1 MTTTYGCSET
11 MGSGLTNIKYD
22 RMNAIRRATT
32 SYFSTAGS
40 RVKATYNHITRR
52 FRVVWGENEL
62 YNATLDKTATVRNI
76 KVIFDSYAEEY
87 P

>member
-1 MTTTYGCSET
+1 
-11 MGSGLTNIKYD
+11 
-22 RMNAIRRATT
+22 MNAIRKATT
-32 SYFSTAGS
+32 TYFSTARS

-52 FRVVWGENEL
+52 FRVVWGENVL
-62 YNATLDKTATVRNI
+62 YDGILDRTATIRNI

>member
-1 MTTTYGCSET
+1 MGVPEEMVCSC
-11 MGSGLTNIKYD
+11 SGNLKILS
-22 RMNAIRRATT
+22 MNAVRKATT